1 MSTWLSNL
9 VDNLSEI
16 NDKECKSCIK
26 RKEIKLECDFIGD
39 KNNRLNYICKECG
52 KRCFKSI
59 NGSISLE
66 RFNETSL
73 PDKIIFFIEI

>member
-1 MSTWLSNL
+1 M
-9 VDNLSEI
+9 
-16 NDKECKSCIK
+16 K
-26 RKEIKLECDFIGD
+26 RKEIKPECDFIGD
-39 KNNRLNYICKECG
+39 KNNGLNYICKECG

-73 PDKIIFFIEI
+73 PDNIIFFIEI

>member
-1 MSTWLSNL
+1 MIKNASHAWKEKKSNQNAIL
-9 VDNLSEI
+9 LG
-16 NDKECKSCIK
+16 IK
-26 RKEIKLECDFIGD
+26 IIDWIT
-39 KNNRLNYICKECG
+39 YV
-52 KRCFKSI
+52 I

>member
-1 MSTWLSNL
+1 MIKNASHAWKEKKSNQIAIL
-9 VDNLSEI
+9 LG
-16 NDKECKSCIK
+16 IK
-26 RKEIKLECDFIGD
+26 IIDWIT
-39 KNNRLNYICKECG
+39 YV
-52 KRCFKSI
+52 I